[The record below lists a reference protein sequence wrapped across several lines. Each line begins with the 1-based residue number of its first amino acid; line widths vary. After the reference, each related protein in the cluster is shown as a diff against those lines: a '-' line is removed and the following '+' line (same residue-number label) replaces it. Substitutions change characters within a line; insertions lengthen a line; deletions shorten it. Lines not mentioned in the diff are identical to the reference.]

1 MVMSHLIVIIEM
13 VNMLTNLKFYKLV
26 YMPEKKTSKKTSKKT
41 TKKLTK
47 KTNKV
52 VIVIPDEDKGIL
64 SNYGYSLKKK
74 HEDRIKALK
83 KAFADNPHL
92 KILQHLNA
100 LRTLHKSNEKYYKKL
115 DKDMKWLQKYYKIN
129 N

>member
-1 MVMSHLIVIIEM
+1 M
-13 VNMLTNLKFYKLV
+13 NLKFYKLV

-52 VIVIPDEDKGIL
+52 IIVIPDEDKGIL
-64 SNYGYSLKKK
+64 GNYGYSLKKK

-83 KAFADNPHL
+83 KAFANNSHL

>member
-1 MVMSHLIVIIEM
+1 
-13 VNMLTNLKFYKLV
+13 
-26 YMPEKKTSKKTSKKT
+26 MPGKKKSSKKT

-47 KTNKV
+47 KSNKV
-52 VIVIPDEDKGIL
+52 IIIIPEEDRGIL
-64 SNYGYSLKKK
+64 GKYGYLLKKT
-74 HEDRIKALK
+74 HEERVKALK
-83 KAFADNPHL
+83 KAFADNSHL

-115 DKDMKWLQKYYKIN
+115 DKDMKWLQQYYKMN